1 MEFVDAHCH
10 VHEFGE
16 DDLGRYCNSKKF
28 KIIAVSD
35 DLQSSLKTLK
45 ISKTCLNI
53 IPCVGIHPW
62 NVGKVS
68 EKDLEVVLEVAKDV
82 RFLGEVGID
91 KRFVPET
98 YEKQLQFFRRF
109 VEYSSSNGLG
119 INVHAAGAWEDA
131 LRILFKYDVKLA
143 IMHWYTGPITL
154 LKDISSVGYY
164 ITVNPAVRIQLKSRE
179 VVLNAPLD
187 MILTESDSPYEYRG
201 MKLVPERVVDAVNE
215 IASIKGVG
223 LEEVINAVLNNYYRI
238 LNIVGLPSTP
248 T

>member
-10 VHEFGE
+10 IHEFGE
-16 DDLGRYCNSKKF
+16 DDLMKYCNSKKF

-35 DLQSSLKTLK
+35 DLLSSLETLE
-45 ISKTCLNI
+45 ISKACFNM

-62 NVGKVS
+62 KVGRVS
-68 EKDLEVVLEVAKDV
+68 EKDLEAVLELAGSV

-119 INVHAAGAWEDA
+119 VNVHAAGAWEDA
-131 LRILFKYDVKLA
+131 LRILFKHDVKLA
-143 IMHWYTGPITL
+143 IIHWYTGPVKL
-154 LKDISSVGYY
+154 LKDVSSMGYY
-164 ITVNPAVRIQLKSRE
+164 VTVNPAVRVQPRSRE
-179 VVLNAPLD
+179 IVLNASLD
-187 MILTESDSPYEYRG
+187 IILTESDSPYEYRG
-201 MKLVPERVVDAVNE
+201 VKLTPEKIADAVNE

-223 LEEVINAVLNNYYRI
+223 LEEVVNAVLSNYHKI
-238 LNIVGLPSTP
+238 LNVVGLPRTP